1 MWIIF
6 IVRAICN
13 IYYWRICY
21 FNRIVFL
28 HLEDATEGLTVCHSS
43 KLLGVYFLSTSY
55 MSNFVILYRKTQS
68 LNIFYSDICCPLAF
82 VYEVKY
88 NFVCWVEKVEFLFS
102 KSCNFPIKN
111 IPNQQYF
118 VFKLLNSS
126 NHTLK
131 INECF
136 ESDGLWQS
144 TGSSFLYMVGALTLT
159 FLMRFLHSSREAL
172 TLPEGYYT
180 TGASG
185 LLGSRRISWFGSA
198 SRKMEESDRGCCHQL
213 LTHIRVLPYII
224 IVLSCNEKGNIQS
237 STLNSLNIGGTI
249 TSLQIKTRVMP
260 LCLKGT
266 ITLIRTEWR
275 HI

>member
-1 MWIIF
+1 M
-6 IVRAICN
+6 N
-13 IYYWRICY
+13 HIYYWRICY

-28 HLEDATEGLTVCHSS
+28 HLEDTTKGLTVCHSS
-43 KLLGVYFLSTSY
+43 KLFFSTSY

-88 NFVCWVEKVEFLFS
+88 NLEFLFS

-159 FLMRFLHSSREAL
+159 FLMRFLHLNREAL

-185 LLGSRRISWFGSA
+185 LLGSRRISWIGSA

-213 LTHIRVLPYII
+213 LTHIRVVPYII
-224 IVLSCNEKGNIQS
+224 IVLRCNEKGNIQS
-237 STLNSLNIGGTI
+237 STLNILNVGRTI
-249 TSLQIKTRVMP
+249 TLLQIKTRVKP
-260 LCLKGT
+260 L
-266 ITLIRTEWR
+266 
-275 HI
+275 